1 MHVVEFVAD
10 ASSGG
15 TGLFLDDPRD
25 QHAQSREFVTGV
37 HAIFAVM
44 KDQA

>member
-15 TGLFLDDPRD
+15 TGLFLDDPRTSMPN
-25 QHAQSREFVTGV
+25 HASLSREC
-37 HAIFAVM
+37 M
-44 KDQA
+44 RSSR